1 MTYNWQQSDWP
12 DFRYNLQE
20 IEDLLFIFEKH
31 VGRVSGLLDALP
43 KNVQTETALDMMVSE
58 AIKTSEIEGEYLSRP
73 DVMSSIRNNLGVSTK
88 SPQIKDKNA
97 EGIAEL
103 MVDVRNSYAEK
114 LTKEKLFFWHQMV
127 MTGTQRIKA
136 GSWRTHKE
144 PMRVISG
151 PMGKTK
157 IHFEAPPSSR
167 VPKEMTRFIEWFNN
181 THPKGKEPLKYPPI
195 RSAIAHLYFE
205 TIHPFEDGNGRV
217 GRALAE
223 KALSQGVGHPVLIS
237 LSTLI
242 ETNKK
247 AYYDAL
253 KEAQGSNEITPW
265 IICFVKT
272 IIEAHIHAEK
282 QIEFTLNKA
291 KFFDRFKG
299 QLNDRQLKVI
309 QRMLKEGI
317 QGFKGGMS
325 TKNYI
330 AITSTSKATA
340 TRDLQDL
347 TEKEIFISKG
357 GGRSTRYE
365 INLR

>member
-1 MTYNWQQSDWP
+1 
-12 DFRYNLQE
+12 
-20 IEDLLFIFEKH
+20 
-31 VGRVSGLLDALP
+31 
-43 KNVQTETALDMMVSE
+43 
-58 AIKTSEIEGEYLSRP
+58 
-73 DVMSSIRNNLGVSTK
+73 
-88 SPQIKDKNA
+88 
-97 EGIAEL
+97 
-103 MVDVRNSYAEK
+103 
-114 LTKEKLFFWHQMV
+114 
-127 MTGTQRIKA
+127 
-136 GSWRTHKE
+136 
-144 PMRVISG
+144 MRVISG